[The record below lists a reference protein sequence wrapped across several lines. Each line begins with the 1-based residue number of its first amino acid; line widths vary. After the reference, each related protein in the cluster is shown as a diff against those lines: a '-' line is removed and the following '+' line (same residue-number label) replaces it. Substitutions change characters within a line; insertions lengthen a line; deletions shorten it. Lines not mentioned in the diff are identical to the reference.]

1 MSEVRV
7 NNQRVPLEIGQK
19 TWGDVL
25 ATVDGRAAAN
35 GDVVTAVRFG
45 GVDQPSFRD
54 VAAASQPA
62 AGAGVIEIETVP
74 RARLVKTTLGTAGL
88 SLQEIAGGAG
98 RAAAAFRLGDTAEG
112 HRQLSAVL
120 ATVRT
125 LVELT
130 LATAATANADLE
142 DLACGGDSAANV
154 LGATGVVLDTLAQY
168 QRAQDWVALADELE
182 YGLAPSILGWSTVFV
197 AIEQRCAA

>member
-7 NNQRVPLEIGQK
+7 NDQRVQLEIGQK

-25 ATVDGRAAAN
+25 ATVDGRAAAE
-35 GDVVTAVRFG
+35 GHVVTAVRFG

-54 VAAASQPA
+54 ETVTAEAA
-62 AGAGVIEIETVP
+62 AGAGVIEVETVP

-88 SLQEIAGGAG
+88 SLHEIAGGAS
-98 RAAAAFRLGDTAEG
+98 RAATAFRLGDTAEG
-112 HRQLSAVL
+112 HRQLGAVL

-130 LATAATANADLE
+130 LATAATANADLY
-142 DLACGGDSAANV
+142 DLSCGDESAANV

-182 YGLAPSILGWSTVFV
+182 YALAPSILSWSTVFV
-197 AIEQRCAA
+197 AIEERSAA